1 MLNKNDNI
9 GILDPEGINLNPLNG
24 KPYSDKYKKLA
35 EKWKTFPVYQKA
47 REIIDDIN
55 NNQVLL
61 LVSFTGSGKSV
72 IQPKLVLHT
81 LNYTGKIAMTL
92 PKQII
97 TKSAA
102 EFAAETLD
110 VELGQEVGY
119 QYKGSDPKMRSNKT
133 KILYTTDGTIVAKAF
148 NDSTL
153 KEYDAILIDEL
164 HEQSVNISLL
174 LYLMRETLKL
184 RPEFKLI
191 LMSATINTEIFA
203 TYFKDFKFKVIDGGG
218 ARLFPITP
226 IFLPKTLDYKSIID
240 EGFKTL
246 IKILEEDDPATQHA
260 HDIIFFVTS
269 SNEAYNLCKMLNNHL
284 EKEKKTKCKITCKG
298 DVYCIEVFAGMDP
311 KKQTLAQ
318 DKSLYKENTKYNR
331 KVVIATNVAESSLT
345 IDGVKYVIDVGY
357 EFKSIFDSDNRARKL
372 DRELIAQAQA
382 KQRMGRAGR
391 TEPGICYHL
400 YTEDDFNNNMKKFP
414 DPEIKTSDITSVCL
428 NLLNNEQ
435 INSVEKLTN
444 TLTNFIEPP
453 REAYIRI
460 AINNLI
466 QLGAV
471 ENDTI
476 TKLGK
481 LINRIPDNNMFMAT
495 AIIFG
500 KIYNCSHEIMKIS
513 AIIEACK
520 GNLSDLYNL
529 PTALLQN
536 KQNQVGEV
544 EYNKMLNALNKKF
557 NESRSKFANINGD
570 HLSLLNIYEK
580 FEDQYKKH
588 AGDVD
593 KLNDWAHDKFLKVN
607 KLLAAHKN
615 YKLNTYQ
622 MYSIYKEKINHEEL
636 GIKCSNDILDMDIND
651 RVLCC
656 LLLGFR
662 LNTAAKQ
669 AGTDIYKTQFSKTGN
684 IKINKI
690 SFLSLK
696 SNEPSN
702 VFYHELFISM
712 GKYELVIVSDISKKL
727 IKLLS

>member
-1 MLNKNDNI
+1 MNNNI

-61 LVSFTGSGKSV
+61 LVSQTGSGKSV
-72 IQPKLVLHT
+72 LMPKITLHT
-81 LNYTGKIAMTL
+81 LNYNGKIAMTL

-110 VELGQEVGY
+110 IELGQEVGY
-119 QYKGSDPKMRSNKT
+119 RYKGSDPKMRSDKT

-148 NDSTL
+148 NDITL
-153 KEYDAILIDEL
+153 KEYDAILIDEI
-164 HEQSVNISLL
+164 HEQSVNMHIL

-191 LMSATINTEIFA
+191 IMSATINTEIFA
-203 TYFKDFKFKVIDGGG
+203 TYFRDFKFKTIDGGG
-218 ARLFPITP
+218 ARLHPIESV
-226 IFLPKTLDYKSIID
+226 FLANTLDYKMTME
-240 EGFKTL
+240 EGFKIL
-246 IKILEEDDPATQHA
+246 INILENDNPVTKDA

-269 SNEAYNLCKMLNNHL
+269 SNEAFNICKMLNSHL
-284 EKEKKTKCKITCKG
+284 QKEKQNKCKITCTG
-298 DVYCIEVFAGMDP
+298 NVYCIEVFAGMDI

-318 DKSLYKENTKYNR
+318 DKNLYKQDEKNNYNR

-345 IDGVKYVIDVGY
+345 IDGVKYVIDGGY
-357 EFKSIFDSDNRARKL
+357 EFKGTYDAENRARKL
-372 DRELIAQAQA
+372 DRELITRAQA

-400 YTEDDFNNNMKKFP
+400 YTKDDFEKNMKSFP
-414 DPEIKTSDITSVCL
+414 EATIKTSDITSECL
-428 NLLNNEQ
+428 NLLKNEK
-435 INSVEKLTN
+435 INTIEKLTHA
-444 TLTNFIEPP
+444 LTNFIEPP
-453 REAYIRI
+453 KEAYIRV

-466 QLGAV
+466 QLGAI

-476 TKLGK
+476 SKLGK
-481 LINRIPDNNMFMAT
+481 LLSEIPENNIFMAT

-500 KIYNCSHEIMKIS
+500 KIYNCSREIMQIS
-513 AIIEACK
+513 AMIDVCK
-520 GNLSDLYNL
+520 GNISDLYNL
-529 PTALLQN
+529 PTTLLQN
-536 KQNQVGEV
+536 KQGQISET
-544 EYNKMLNALNKKF
+544 EYNKMLGSLNNKF
-557 NESRSKFANINGD
+557 NNARSKFSHKTGD
-570 HLSLLNIYEK
+570 HLSLLNIYAK
-580 FEDQYKKH
+580 FEKEHKKNP
-588 AGDVD
+588 DNFD
-593 KLNDWAHDKFLKVN
+593 KLGDWAHDKFLKIN
-607 KLLAAHKN
+607 NLLKAHKN
-615 YKLNTYQ
+615 YKISKKQ
-622 MYSIYKEKINHEEL
+622 MHNAFRDKINCDEL
-636 GIKCSNDILDMDIND
+636 GIKYHEEILDMDIND
-651 RVLCC
+651 KILCC

-662 LNTAAKQ
+662 LNTAAIK
-669 AGTDIYKTQFSKTGN
+669 AGTDIYKTQFSKDNN

-696 SNEPSN
+696 SNQPSN
-702 VFYHELFISM
+702 VFYHELFVSM
-712 GKYELVIVSDISKKL
+712 GKNELITVSEIPKKI